1 MLIVENLTKAY
12 GDFLAVKG
20 VSFSVDKGEIL
31 GLIGENGA
39 GKSTTIKIL
48 VGLLKPTSG
57 TVEYDGLNLF
67 ENLDTIRRRIG
78 YVPEIDTLY
87 EDMKAREYLEFF
99 ASLYNAN
106 IKRIDYVMDI
116 LKIPD
121 KTIAE
126 FSKGMK
132 RKLSIARSLLHNP
145 DYLIYDEPIGGLDPT
160 TALFIAD
167 FMKSLKDKAILFSAH
182 NLYYVEMICS
192 KVAIMKSGKILYY
205 GDVEELKGMN
215 TYKLYYKED
224 QTVKEFKTNDVEE
237 LNEFIREI
245 ALKAKIVRIYMDVRR
260 LEDVYFELMKR

>member
-1 MLIVENLTKAY
+1 MLVVENLTKAY
-12 GDFLAVKG
+12 GDFLALKG
-20 VSFSVDKGEIL
+20 VSFSVKRGEIL

-67 ENLDTIRRRIG
+67 ENMNTIKKKIG
-78 YVPEIDTLY
+78 YVPEIDALY

-99 ASLYNAN
+99 ASLYNA
-106 IKRIDYVMDI
+106 KSERIDYLMNV
-116 LKIPD
+116 LRIPD

-126 FSKGMK
+126 FSKGMR

-160 TALFIAD
+160 IALFIAD

-182 NLYYVEMICS
+182 NLYYVETVCD
-192 KVAIMKSGKILYY
+192 KVAIMKAGEILYY
-205 GDVEELKGMN
+205 GDVEELKGMK
-215 TYKLYYKED
+215 TYRLYYKED
-224 QTVKEFKTNDVEE
+224 GTVKEFKTNDVEE

-245 ALKAKIVRIYMDVRR
+245 ALKAKIVGIDVDVKR